1 MKIPALRSVMMPRD
15 TNAMGSIFGGVI
27 LSQIDL
33 AGAEEA
39 RKHGIHKYV
48 TVAIDNV
55 VFKKPIFV
63 GDTVSYYTETVKVG
77 TTSIQIKVDVK
88 AIHRHLD
95 QEERDVTEALLT
107 YVAVDDD
114 RKPIPIKG

>member
-1 MKIPALRSVMMPRD
+1 MKIPALKTVMMPRD

-39 RKHGIHKYV
+39 RKHGVHKYV
-48 TVAIDNV
+48 TVAMDNV

-63 GDTVSYYTETVKVG
+63 GDTVSYYTETVRIG
-77 TTSIQIKVDVK
+77 TTSITVKVDVK
-88 AIHRHLD
+88 AIHRHYD
-95 QEERDVTEALLT
+95 EDERDVTEAVLT

-114 RKPIPIKG
+114 RKPIPVKS